1 MTTLKGIRGI
11 HETKHTYGDIGV
23 SIWFWRQR
31 SVKKVDIRCTY
42 NAEDTKD
49 SKNYCGGV
57 IVSHKIIDSSANAE
71 KDV

>member
-1 MTTLKGIRGI
+1 MLLK
-11 HETKHTYGDIGV
+11 YP
-23 SIWFWRQR
+23 WRSESTNSRQER
-31 SVKKVDIRCTY
+31 QGSGCTY

-57 IVSHKIIDSSANAE
+57 VVSHKVVDGSANAK